1 MRELTITEKIRKAS
15 LGYQAQ
21 VWKDRGIFEIH
32 NIKDSDLYVIEGK
45 LRAIDE
51 IINFSHTSRFDFSK
65 PYFGAPNQIHTIRGI
80 FEVAATQE

>member
-32 NIKDSDLYVIEGK
+32 NIKDSDLHIIESN
-45 LRAIDE
+45 LRTIDE

-65 PYFGAPNQIHTIRGI
+65 PYFGAPSQIHTIRGI